1 MEKYNKFL
9 EVTIMDYIKNMDE
22 DTCVDAPAI
31 PAWVLR
37 EESRYF
43 QRQLHNLRSSGMKV
57 YF

>member
-1 MEKYNKFL
+1 MSYYGDSLRETANYFDRY
-9 EVTIMDYIKNMDE
+9 VE